1 MLYFVNRF
9 FNIFENFFAFS
20 LNYLDLNSLNKNP
33 KISRNFWKNLDL
45 FRKFLENFFSLKKQC
60 KKIPALVD
68 AVASVICYNIQ
79 PRQQYPT
86 NYKKG
91 NNCYKF
97 RKGKFFHFD
106 DLPRLLI
113 KL

>member
-1 MLYFVNRF
+1 MEPTAIIGKNW
-9 FNIFENFFAFS
+9 NFS
-20 LNYLDLNSLNKNP
+20 VLDWNSLNKNP
-33 KISRNFWKNLDL
+33 KISRISGKIWIYSENFWKI
-45 FRKFLENFFSLKKQC
+45 FFSLKKQC
-60 KKIPALVD
+60 KEIPALVD
-68 AVASVICYNIQ
+68 VVASVICYNIQ

-106 DLPRLLI
+106 GLPRLLI